1 MNIDISNAYCG
12 LGLFPGPR
20 LSEGRNVNQSSSR
33 LPTRNSSARLGVSR
47 SRRSSVTARFY
58 DQVPR
63 ITDRLAV
70 VSSLQS
76 PPCGPFLAGG
86 GARGMSAQSWKS
98 LMPVI
103 IPLREGVRSV
113 LGSLVAGPCTLNISS
128 VTGHLCLPIVC
139 YQFWSND
146 DGSRSCSSVRAPCK
160 SASVA
165 PVRKYGQQT
174 NQRCCP
180 SRRYPLQLD
189 GSIRRLSIIDRS
201 SVRASLRVESDR
213 LRPE

>member
-86 GARGMSAQSWKS
+86 GARGMCALLSSIAR
-98 LMPVI
+98 
-103 IPLREGVRSV
+103 PLRPRLLPARERTVLDNVQVDVRLGARSLDVSVQSEG
-113 LGSLVAGPCTLNISS
+113 GA
-128 VTGHLCLPIVC
+128 
-139 YQFWSND
+139 
-146 DGSRSCSSVRAPCK
+146 
-160 SASVA
+160 
-165 PVRKYGQQT
+165 
-174 NQRCCP
+174 
-180 SRRYPLQLD
+180 RRYSRTGYQASKETSPSGGRVATDLP
-189 GSIRRLSIIDRS
+189 GTYTSYS
-201 SVRASLRVESDR
+201 STERERTGRCSVGR
-213 LRPE
+213 